1 MSTSTVWYTRCPVP
15 TAFSIAI
22 QTGLVDEALALFG
35 MSAQSLLASQDPG
48 VRVSHFTSTLP
59 SLFRHGGHIPPL
71 WSRAEG
77 RDIRLIGLTW
87 TPETQPLLT
96 LPQSGIRS
104 VGDLRG
110 KRLPLPVRIN
120 DPVDFWRATILRGYE
135 TILATGGLTLDDV
148 KLVEIPLGRTFI
160 GETSDKTS
168 QRGSLWGA
176 PLMRGLQREEAFAL
190 IRGEVDAFFAPGSLG
205 VDLKPFLG
213 AVTVVDLAETG
224 DSEDVLNNPTLLA
237 FTVEGALLDRRP
249 EIVTAIVRAT
259 LEAAELAKVRRRE
272 ALRVIAGETA
282 LPEELVEV
290 AYGEAITDRLTP
302 ELSDSFLDRL
312 DRQTDFLLKNGF
324 IARRVPHAEWVEPRP
339 LQEASRAIGAGGL
352 ERKAS

>member
-135 TILATGGLTLDDV
+135 TILATGGLTLDESSCGNSAGPAFFGESFRQD
-148 KLVEIPLGRTFI
+148 PQAARLGRATERI
-160 GETSDKTS
+160 
-168 QRGSLWGA
+168 A
-176 PLMRGLQREEAFAL
+176 AEEAFAL
-190 IRGEVDAFFAPGSLG
+190 IRGEVDAFFAP
-205 VDLKPFLG
+205 VRWRDLKPILG
-213 AVTVVDLAETG
+213 AVTV
-224 DSEDVLNNPTLLA
+224 
-237 FTVEGALLDRRP
+237 
-249 EIVTAIVRAT
+249 AICRD
-259 LEAAELAKVRRRE
+259 
-272 ALRVIAGETA
+272 G
-282 LPEELVEV
+282 
-290 AYGEAITDRLTP
+290 
-302 ELSDSFLDRL
+302 
-312 DRQTDFLLKNGF
+312 
-324 IARRVPHAEWVEPRP
+324 
-339 LQEASRAIGAGGL
+339 
-352 ERKAS
+352 